1 MIKNKL
7 HYTGDYIKEGK
18 MDKLKNFKVSLALIL
33 AGFLVACDK
42 TEEKP
47 KNFPFQLLQ
56 MRHFNSATKQMAGI
70 CMADL

>member
-18 MDKLKNFKVSLALIL
+18 MDKLTNFKVSLALIL

-42 TEEKP
+42 TEEKTE
-47 KNFPFQLLQ
+47 KLSISAVTNETLL
-56 MRHFNSATKQMAGI
+56 NSATKTDG
-70 CMADL
+70 